1 MNRQNLFRA
10 IVVTGLIFLL
20 AATLILAQEGE
31 TPTSE
36 PLAAAAAV
44 GTAFTYQG
52 QLENGDG
59 PVNASCDFEFA
70 LYDAA
75 TDGRGASPLAKTAT
89 VSDGLFSVTLDF
101 GAGAFNGEARWL
113 EIAACCP
120 STCTPTTLDP
130 RQELTPAPYALYA
143 PPSDVKQLIQD
154 FVVASGESVTAGD
167 VVGFLDGYVHQGS
180 SPGSEHVF
188 NADSAGEMSAA
199 ALSSTQLVVAY
210 RDKGNSDFG
219 TAVIGDVSGA
229 TITYGPEVV
238 FNSDGTSYISVAA
251 LSSTK
256 FVVSYSDDVNSKHGT
271 AVIGDVSG
279 STISFGNE
287 YVFNPDDTTATAPT
301 NPISAT
307 SLSSTKFVVAYRD
320 GGNSDSGTAVIGDVS
335 GSTISFGTEAVFN
348 SGDTA
353 YISVAALSS
362 SKFVVA
368 YTDEENSKYGTAV
381 IGDVSGSTIS
391 YGSQHVFN
399 STETKHISAAAL
411 SSTHFVVA
419 YADGDGDGPSSDMF
433 GTAVIGDVSG
443 STIDYGNEYVFNV
456 TRTELISTAALSSTQ
471 FVVAYSDVNNSGF
484 GTAVIGDVS
493 GSTIDYGNEYVFNPA
508 VTTDNSAA
516 ALSSTQF
523 VVAYTDNGNSEYGTA
538 LVIGPIGSTVG
549 IAGETKTDGE
559 TVPVIIGGVSDVHS
573 GLTQG
578 EIYYIDISG
587 DLTTS
592 ETDRRIGLA
601 ISDTELLLDI
611 EIH

>member
-1 MNRQNLFRA
+1 MLQPDGQIRRSRTADLAICPELRA

-75 TDGRGASPLAKTAT
+75 TYGRGTSPLAKTAN
-89 VSDGLFSVTLDF
+89 VSDGLFSVALDF
-101 GAGAFNGEARWL
+101 GAGAFDGEARWL

-143 PPSDVKQLIQD
+143 PPLDVKQLMKD

-188 NADSAGEMSAA
+188 NADRTDAMSAA
-199 ALSSTQLVVAY
+199 ALSSTQFVVAY

-287 YVFNPDDTTATAPT
+287 YVFNPAVTTATSPT
-301 NPISAT
+301 SPISAT

-353 YISVAALSS
+353 YISAAALSS

-368 YTDEENSKYGTAV
+368 YTDANNSGFGTAV
-381 IGDVSGSTIS
+381 IGDVSSSTIS
-391 YGSQHVFN
+391 YGSEHVFN
-399 STETKHISAAAL
+399 SPETEHISAAAL

-419 YADGDGDGPSSDMF
+419 YADGDGDDPLSDMF

-443 STIDYGNEYVFNV
+443 STIDYGNEYVFNLF
-456 TRTELISTAALSSTQ
+456 TRTEFISTAALSSTQ
-471 FVVAYSDVNNSGF
+471 FVVAYK
-484 GTAVIGDVS
+484 
-493 GSTIDYGNEYVFNPA
+493 
-508 VTTDNSAA
+508 
-516 ALSSTQF
+516 
-523 VVAYTDNGNSEYGTA
+523 DNGNSEYGTS

-549 IAGETKTDGE
+549 IAGETKTDGK

-578 EIYYIDISG
+578 EMYYIDISG

-611 EIH
+611 DIH